1 MQGIKQ
7 PSVRLAMVA
16 ALAAAALA
24 QGPQGVHRAR
34 PVRGVIEKIEAESIT
49 LRVPPAGQGKGQAKP
64 QAGLP
69 DVLPRQ
75 AAEAQSVTIGLTKA
89 TGYGHLVD
97 GAAEDLAVGALAS
110 AIGKMEGGPLAA
122 TAVATAKPSAGK
134 GERQVRASMSMLLG
148 TAVRVASKNRD
159 QEAQVVT
166 GEVIATQ
173 PLTLKVRTKEGDR
186 DVVVNTRDETKYV
199 KVATITKDDLEVGR
213 MALVAPMREP
223 KAPAGEQKQ
232 ADAAAEPVRAAVV
245 IMLPKLERKAAGG
258 QAPVQ

>member
-1 MQGIKQ
+1 MA
-7 PSVRLAMVA
+7 LVA
-16 ALAAAALA
+16 ALAAAARA
-24 QGPQGVHRAR
+24 QGPQGGHRPR
-34 PVRGVIEKIEAESIT
+34 PVRGVIEKIEAESLT

-64 QAGLP
+64 QVGLP
-69 DVLPRQ
+69 GMLPVQ

-89 TGYGHLVD
+89 TGYGHIVD
-97 GAAEDLAVGALAS
+97 GAAEDLTVGVLAS
-110 AIGKMEGGPLAA
+110 AIGKMEGGPLTA
-122 TAVATAKPSAGK
+122 TAIATAKTSPGK

-148 TAVRVASKNRD
+148 TVVRAASKNRD

-186 DVVVNTRDETKYV
+186 DVVVNAGDATTYV
-199 KVATITKDDLEVGR
+199 KVATITKDELAVGR
-213 MALVAPMREP
+213 VALVAPMREP

-245 IMLPKLERKAAGG
+245 IMLPKMERKAAGG